1 MSTDNLAPALAA
13 THSSSPLAA
22 RLFPHIKAIAMS
34 GSACSA
40 ALILGGL
47 LFTLAGVNPLAAYR
61 TMLDGAFGSWFAF
74 SQVLMRTIPLLIIA
88 VGLIAVFRA
97 NIWNIGAEGQLLIG
111 ALAGGFVAI
120 EFPVESGWL
129 SISCAMLAG
138 AATGAAWGAV
148 VGWLRAKWEVHEV
161 ITSLLLNFIAALI
174 FSYMI
179 RGPLRDPMGYLPQSK
194 DVPVFSQLPLI
205 PGLGVNVGLL
215 IALGLVVFFAYLL
228 SATPYGMKIRMIGSS
243 ASVARAV
250 GIDPSGMTIE
260 LMAISGGLAG
270 LAGVIQVLGVQYV
283 LLEGLSPGFGFTAI
297 MVALLGR
304 LHPVGALVAAIILS
318 AITVG
323 GNAMQIT
330 HGVPASAVATLSA
343 LLVLFLLV
351 SDHLAK
357 RAGGNEQ

>member
-1 MSTDNLAPALAA
+1 MSTNLAPPLMVADA
-13 THSSSPLAA
+13 SPSMVT
-22 RLFPHIKAIAMS
+22 RLLPHFKAIAIS
-34 GSACSA
+34 GAACGA

-47 LFTLAGVNPLAAYR
+47 LFTVSGVDPLAAYG
-61 TMLDGAFGSWFAF
+61 TMLEGAFGSWFAI
-74 SQVLMRTIPLLIIA
+74 SQVLTRTIPLLIIA

-120 EFPVESGWL
+120 EFPIESGWL
-129 SISCAMLAG
+129 SIPFAMLIGAIAG
-138 AATGAAWGAV
+138 GAWGAI

-174 FSYMI
+174 FSYLL
-179 RGPLRDPMGYLPQSK
+179 RGPLRDPMGFLPQSK
-194 DVPVFSQLPLI
+194 DVPAFSQLPSI
-205 PGLGVNVGLL
+205 PGLGVNIGLL
-215 IALGLVVFFAYLL
+215 IALALVALVTYVLT
-228 SATPYGMKIRMIGSS
+228 ATPYGMKVRMIGSS

-250 GIDPSGMTIE
+250 GVDPSRMTIE

-270 LAGVIQVLGVQYV
+270 LAGVLQVLGVQYA

-304 LHPVGALVAAIILS
+304 LHPVGALVAAVILS
-318 AITVG
+318 AITAG
-323 GNAMQIT
+323 GNAMQIA
-330 HGVPASAVATLSA
+330 HGIPTSAVATLGA

-357 RAGGNEQ
+357 RARGNEQ

>member
-1 MSTDNLAPALAA
+1 MSTDNLA
-13 THSSSPLAA
+13 SSLTTTTPNPPMSKPIV
-22 RLFPHIKAIAMS
+22 PHINAIAIPVI
-34 GSACSA
+34 ACGA
-40 ALILGGL
+40 ALVLGGL
-47 LFTLAGVNPLAAYR
+47 LFTIAGVDPLAAYG
-61 TMLDGAFGSWFAF
+61 TMLNGAFGSWFAF
-74 SQVLMRTIPLLIIA
+74 AQVLTRTIPLLIIA

-120 EFPVESGWL
+120 ECPIESGWV
-129 SISCAMLAG
+129 SIPCAMLAG
-138 AATGAAWGAV
+138 ITLGAAWGV
-148 VGWLRAKWEVHEV
+148 IVGWLRAKWEVHEV
-161 ITSLLLNFIAALI
+161 ITSLLLNFIAALV
-174 FSYMI
+174 FSYLI
-179 RGPLRDPMGYLPQSK
+179 RGPLRDPMGFLPQSK
-194 DVPVFSQLPLI
+194 DVPAFSQLPLI
-205 PGLGVNVGLL
+205 PGLGVNIGLL
-215 IALGLVVFFAYLL
+215 IALALVVVFTYIL

-250 GIDPSGMTIE
+250 GVDPSRMTIE

-270 LAGVIQVLGVQYV
+270 LAGVIQVLGVQYA

-304 LHPVGALVAAIILS
+304 LHPIGALVAAIVLS

-330 HGVPASAVATLSA
+330 HGIPASAVATLSA

-357 RAGGNEQ
+357 RARGTGQ

>member
-1 MSTDNLAPALAA
+1 MSTNLAPPVAA
-13 THSSSPLAA
+13 AA
-22 RLFPHIKAIAMS
+22 PPPATITRLLPRLKAIAIS
-34 GSACSA
+34 GIACAA
-40 ALILGGL
+40 ALMLGGL
-47 LFTLAGVNPLAAYR
+47 LFKVSGVDPLAAYA
-61 TMLDGAFGSWFAF
+61 TMLEGAFGSWFAF
-74 SQVLMRTIPLLIIA
+74 AQVLTRTVPLLIIA

-97 NIWNIGAEGQLLIG
+97 NIWNIGAEGQFLIG

-129 SISCAMLAG
+129 SIPCAMLAG
-138 AATGAAWGAV
+138 FAAGGCWGAI

-161 ITSLLLNFIAALI
+161 ITSLLLNFIAALV
-174 FSYMI
+174 FSYLI
-179 RGPLRDPMGYLPQSK
+179 RGPLRDPMGFLPQSK
-194 DVPVFSQLPLI
+194 DVPAFSQLPFI
-205 PGLGVNVGLL
+205 PGLGTNIGLL
-215 IALGLVVFFAYLL
+215 VALALVALFAYLL

-250 GIDPSGMTIE
+250 GVDPSRMTIE
-260 LMAISGGLAG
+260 LMVISGGLAG
-270 LAGVIQVLGVQYV
+270 LAGVIQVLGVQYA

-304 LHPVGALVAAIILS
+304 LHPVGALAAAVVLS

-330 HGVPASAVATLSA
+330 HGIPASAVATLSA

-357 RAGGNEQ
+357 RARGVEQ

>member
-1 MSTDNLAPALAA
+1 MSTNLA
-13 THSSSPLAA
+13 SPLVAA
-22 RLFPHIKAIAMS
+22 DTSPPTIMRLLPRIKAIAIS
-34 GSACSA
+34 VTAFAA
-40 ALILGGL
+40 ALVFGGL
-47 LFTLAGVNPLAAYR
+47 LFTATGVDPVAAYW
-61 TMLDGAFGSWFAF
+61 TMLQGAFGSWFAF
-74 SQVLMRTIPLLIIA
+74 GQVLTRAVPLLIIA

-111 ALAGGFVAI
+111 ALAGGYVAI
-120 EFPVESGWL
+120 EFPIESGWL
-129 SISCAMLAG
+129 SIPCAMAAG
-138 AATGAAWGAV
+138 AVAGGAWGAI

-174 FSYMI
+174 FSYLV
-179 RGPLRDPMGYLPQSK
+179 RGPLRDPMGFLPQSK
-194 DVPVFSQLPLI
+194 DVPAFSQLPFI
-205 PGLGVNVGLL
+205 PGLGVNIGLL
-215 IALGLVVFFAYLL
+215 IALALAAFFTFLL

-250 GIDPSGMTIE
+250 GIDPARMTIE
-260 LMAISGGLAG
+260 LMAISGALAG
-270 LAGVIQVLGVQYV
+270 LAGVIQVLGVQYA

-304 LHPVGALVAAIILS
+304 LHPIGALVAAVILS

-330 HGVPASAVATLSA
+330 YGIPASAVATLSA

-357 RAGGNEQ
+357 RGGEQ